1 MFYFENISNKNKRK
15 VMKILK
21 IYDPAMCCP
30 TGVCGTSVDTKLVQL
45 ASFLNS
51 LDKKIFEVKR
61 FGLST
66 NPQEYVSN
74 KEVSR
79 LLNEEGVDSLP
90 LIFLDDEL
98 LFKKDYPSVPELS
111 SKIGLGSFVAK
122 F

>member
-1 MFYFENISNKNKRK
+1 
-15 VMKILK
+15 MKTLK

-45 ASFLNS
+45 ANFLNN
-51 LDKKIFEVKR
+51 LDKNMFEVKR

-66 NPQEYVSN
+66 EPTEYVINS
-74 KEVSR
+74 EVTR
-79 LLNEEGVDSLP
+79 LLKEEGVEVLP

-98 LFKKDYPSVPELS
+98 LFENDYPSVPALS
-111 SKIGLGSFVAK
+111 SKLGLGSFVAS